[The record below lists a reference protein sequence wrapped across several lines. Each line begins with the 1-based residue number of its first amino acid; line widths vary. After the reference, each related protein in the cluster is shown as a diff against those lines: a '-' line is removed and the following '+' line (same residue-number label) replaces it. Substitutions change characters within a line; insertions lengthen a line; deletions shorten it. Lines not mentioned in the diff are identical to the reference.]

1 MTTQLGRDD
10 LVLCAGTIPDA
21 GFRERVEAAA
31 AGGFSAISLWGRDYR
46 RGRTEGLSDADMRA
60 LLDDHGLAVA
70 ELDGVGQWWPGSSG
84 MAPPVEGDEADSFFA
99 FTEQDM
105 YAIAD
110 AVGARSINAVEVYSA
125 TDVPLD
131 DAADAFAALCDRAAE
146 HGLVVHLEYLPWSAI
161 PDPRT
166 AAEILERAD
175 RPNGGV
181 LVDSWH
187 HFRSGS
193 DDGALRSVPPE
204 RVVAVQL
211 NDAPQQPE
219 DDLVDECLHRRLVP
233 GEGAIDLVG
242 LVQLLDEMGSEAP
255 IGVEVM
261 SDEVFALPAKDAAKR
276 VGDATRG
283 VLAAARGERRRET
296 T

>member
-1 MTTQLGRDD
+1 MTKELRRDD

-31 AGGFSAISLWGRDYR
+31 GAGFSAISLWGRDYR
-46 RGRTEGLSDADMRA
+46 RGRSEGLSDADMRA
-60 LLDDHGLAVA
+60 LLDDNGLGVA

-84 MAPPVEGDEADSFFA
+84 MAPPVAGDEADSFFA
-99 FTEQDM
+99 FSEHDM

-110 AVGARSINAVEVYSA
+110 AVGARSINAVEVYA
-125 TDVPLD
+125 MTDVALD
-131 DAADAFAALCDRAAE
+131 DAAEAFAALCDRAAE
-146 HGLVVHLEYLPWSAI
+146 HGLIMHLEYLPWSAI
-161 PDPRT
+161 PNPKT
-166 AAEILERAD
+166 ASEILELAD

-193 DDGALRSVPPE
+193 DDDALRAVPPE
-204 RVVAVQL
+204 RIAAVQL
-211 NDAPQQPE
+211 NDAPARPE
-219 DDLVDECLHRRLVP
+219 DDPVDECLHRRLMP

-242 LVQLLDEMGSEAP
+242 LVRLLDDMGSNAP

-261 SDEVFALPAKDAAKR
+261 SDDVFALPANEAARR
-276 VGDATRG
+276 VADATRA
-283 VLAAARGERRRET
+283 VLAAART
-296 T
+296 